1 MLSLEV
7 FLLTYCFIALIKI
20 MCDRREALSW
30 RLTIGNAITD
40 DCWSDFYVIKF
51 THCCQNSLFCKLM
64 VREWNW
70 ILRKLKTARFF
81 NPLKTFDF
89 FLSNKLPLSD
99 YLFLDQWQS
108 CISMKGPWAASSW
121 SDTSNHTLTWW
132 ECLSRIFINNLI
144 LFKL

>member
-20 MCDRREALSW
+20 MCDRREAFSW
-30 RLTIGNAITD
+30 RLTHGNAITD

-81 NPLKTFDF
+81 NPLKTFDL
-89 FLSNKLPLSD
+89 FLSNTLSSFWIND
-99 YLFLDQWQS
+99 RVVLVWRDPELHHLDLIHPIIHWPDENVYLGYL
-108 CISMKGPWAASSW
+108 
-121 SDTSNHTLTWW
+121 
-132 ECLSRIFINNLI
+132 
-144 LFKL
+144 